1 MYIYREKK
9 KLGKCADGKQ
19 YVDPN
24 FLKILVNMGF
34 NKESARVALKNCNNV
49 ISDSVQYIQENP
61 AAGPSQSKSSEFMAL
76 IDDLVPQVKMI
87 HNKYY
92 YIGIEF

>member
-1 MYIYREKK
+1 MIDFVFLFRERK

-24 FLKILVNMGF
+24 FLKILVNMGY
-34 NKESARVALKNCNNV
+34 NKEVARIALQKNNNI

-61 AAGPSQSKSSEFMAL
+61 IPGPSDTKSQEVLSL
-76 IDDLVPQVKMI
+76 IDDLIPQVS
-87 HNKYY
+87 H
-92 YIGIEF
+92 F